1 MPYCVDSGADISVIS
16 KTKLAELM
24 AKDSVVRPVEL
35 NEEVD
40 VKTAGGH
47 FLRAKDYVEVRLQN
61 NTAAYPVCLTTP
73 VKCLII
79 DEEENEFINGK
90 DVLATLGIDVDLQIE
105 QLEQLVIHGFIDD
118 EDPID
123 CDDDVE
129 IGVECDTDVRAAVE
143 ELLDKAIENGFPRE
157 RRGELLTIA
166 LMYDIWRLRLGGYP
180 PAKVPPL
187 LIKLRDGAKPQKC
200 KARQYPPQLREFCGI
215 CRAGAH
221 GLGLR
226 NPAESMGQPCI
237 ACTQAG
243 LRRISPDM

>member
-1 MPYCVDSGADISVIS
+1 PDGGCLKCKGDHWLVRCPVATHEEKTNLLRQQHERRNCEKDERKKTAEAHQGVLTWTCEAGELNGVHSMPYCVDSGADISVIS

-105 QLEQLVIHGFIDD
+105 QL
-118 EDPID
+118 
-123 CDDDVE
+123 
-129 IGVECDTDVRAAVE
+129 
-143 ELLDKAIENGFPRE
+143 
-157 RRGELLTIA
+157 
-166 LMYDIWRLRLGGYP
+166 
-180 PAKVPPL
+180 
-187 LIKLRDGAKPQKC
+187 
-200 KARQYPPQLREFCGI
+200 
-215 CRAGAH
+215 
-221 GLGLR
+221 
-226 NPAESMGQPCI
+226 
-237 ACTQAG
+237 
-243 LRRISPDM
+243 